1 METNGEG
8 QKKNDK
14 EVDRDEECTR
24 FLKTII
30 YTLGEKIEFRS
41 ETYLEKHDGKIVNL
55 KKDVKLSQH
64 FLAKILGDLQRE
76 RGSKETKENQ
86 ISKGIT
92 DLFNDDFVVKL
103 LREIETR
110 QIENKTNHVCQELWR
125 KVEVQFVGI

>member
-1 METNGEG
+1 ML
-8 QKKNDK
+8 
-14 EVDRDEECTR
+14 
-24 FLKTII
+24 LKAII

-64 FLAKILGDLQRE
+64 FLAEILSDLHRE

-103 LREIETR
+103 LREIETQ

-125 KVEVQFVGI
+125 KVEEQFVEI